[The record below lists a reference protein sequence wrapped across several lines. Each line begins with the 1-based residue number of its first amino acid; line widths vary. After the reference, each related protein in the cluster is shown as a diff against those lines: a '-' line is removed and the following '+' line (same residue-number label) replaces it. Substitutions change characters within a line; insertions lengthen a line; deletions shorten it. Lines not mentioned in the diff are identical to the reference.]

1 MIANVFSVDRFD
13 GVSGVRPGQAS
24 KSVAPNGVNPFA
36 VRDTVSFSAEA
47 LGLAQGM
54 GLAQNGA
61 ADFTVSRSAGE
72 TADPASGAATNA
84 ALQKKFHRYLLD
96 YLTSAASGR
105 EAAPGNTLALPG
117 DDSAAGALDARNP
130 EQSDAARA
138 ASGETDDEDDAD
150 ENGIEAKIKKLTAKM
165 EQIYASDMPDPAKDA
180 AAKVIKKQIDE
191 LLAQQTAPGRKEQGI
206 ASASAM
212 SSRTRSGKA

>member
-61 ADFTVSRSAGE
+61 EDFTVSRSAGE

-84 ALQKKFHRYLLD
+84 ALQKNSIGIFWTILPPLHLGGRQRRAIRLLCR
-96 YLTSAASGR
+96 GR
-105 EAAPGNTLALPG
+105 LRRWRAGRTQYEA
-117 DDSAAGALDARNP
+117 
-130 EQSDAARA
+130 
-138 ASGETDDEDDAD
+138 
-150 ENGIEAKIKKLTAKM
+150 
-165 EQIYASDMPDPAKDA
+165 
-180 AAKVIKKQIDE
+180 V
-191 LLAQQTAPGRKEQGI
+191 
-206 ASASAM
+206 
-212 SSRTRSGKA
+212 

>member
-72 TADPASGAATNA
+72 TADPASGAATTLGTFFSLSLGSLPVSQPHLREKHS
-84 ALQKKFHRYLLD
+84 AL
-96 YLTSAASGR
+96 
-105 EAAPGNTLALPG
+105 
-117 DDSAAGALDARNP
+117 
-130 EQSDAARA
+130 
-138 ASGETDDEDDAD
+138 
-150 ENGIEAKIKKLTAKM
+150 
-165 EQIYASDMPDPAKDA
+165 
-180 AAKVIKKQIDE
+180 
-191 LLAQQTAPGRKEQGI
+191 
-206 ASASAM
+206 
-212 SSRTRSGKA
+212 

>member
-47 LGLAQGM
+47 LGLVQGM

-61 ADFTVSRSAGE
+61 EDFTVSRSAGE

-96 YLTSAASGR
+96 YLTSAASGW

-117 DDSAAGALDARNP
+117 EDSAAGALDARNTK
-130 EQSDAARA
+130 QSDAA
-138 ASGETDDEDDAD
+138 SGGMDDEDDAD

>member
-96 YLTSAASGR
+96 YLTAAAFGW

-117 DDSAAGALDARNP
+117 EDSAAGALDARNTK
-130 EQSDAARA
+130 QSDAA
-138 ASGETDDEDDAD
+138 SGGMDDEDDAD

>member
-47 LGLAQGM
+47 LGLAQ
-54 GLAQNGA
+54 NGA

-96 YLTSAASGR
+96 YLTSAAFGW

-117 DDSAAGALDARNP
+117 EDSAAGALDARNTK
-130 EQSDAARA
+130 QSDAA
-138 ASGETDDEDDAD
+138 SGGMDDEDDAD

>member
-61 ADFTVSRSAGE
+61 GDFTVSRSAGE

-96 YLTSAASGR
+96 YLTSAASGW

-117 DDSAAGALDARNP
+117 EDSAAGALDARNTK
-130 EQSDAARA
+130 QSDAA
-138 ASGETDDEDDAD
+138 SGGMDDEDDAD

-165 EQIYASDMPDPAKDA
+165 EQIYASDMPDPVKDA

>member
-96 YLTSAASGR
+96 YLTSAAFGW

-117 DDSAAGALDARNP
+117 EDSAAGALDARNTK
-130 EQSDAARA
+130 QSDAA
-138 ASGETDDEDDAD
+138 SGGMDDEDDAD

-180 AAKVIKKQIDE
+180 AAKVNKKPIDE

>member
-117 DDSAAGALDARNP
+117 EDSAAGALDARNTK
-130 EQSDAARA
+130 QSDAA
-138 ASGETDDEDDAD
+138 SGGMDDEDDAD

-212 SSRTRSGKA
+212 SPRTRSGKA

>member
-96 YLTSAASGR
+96 YLTSAASGW

-117 DDSAAGALDARNP
+117 EDSAAGALDARNTK
-130 EQSDAARA
+130 QSDAA
-138 ASGETDDEDDAD
+138 SGGMDDEDDAD

>member
-61 ADFTVSRSAGE
+61 EDFTVSRSAGE

-96 YLTSAASGR
+96 YLTSAASGW

-117 DDSAAGALDARNP
+117 EDSAAGALDARNTK
-130 EQSDAARA
+130 QTDA
-138 ASGETDDEDDAD
+138 ASGGMDDEDDAD